1 MNAQV
6 SYKNGISPQHLHTV
20 STGFKSLG
28 YLMIP
33 STIEMLYT
41 YSHSTVLRNSDNKVY
56 TSSAPT
62 LIPLPASQEFQ
73 FKAG

>member
-6 SYKNGISPQHLHTV
+6 SYTKWYIPTALTV
-20 STGFKSLG
+20 STCFKSLG
-28 YLMIP
+28 YLMLP